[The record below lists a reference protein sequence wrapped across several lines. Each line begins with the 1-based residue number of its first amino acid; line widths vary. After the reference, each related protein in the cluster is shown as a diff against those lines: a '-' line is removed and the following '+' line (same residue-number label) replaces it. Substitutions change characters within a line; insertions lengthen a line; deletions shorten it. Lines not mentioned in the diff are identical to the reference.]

1 MRALTLNRLVLLIA
15 FISLFAMAARTV
27 VDTDLYWH
35 LATGRIIVETGHIP
49 RTDPFSST
57 RLGVPWVN
65 VQWLPQIGLYVLYRL
80 GGFGALSIGV
90 AVLVTLAGVFVWR
103 TMTGNVFL
111 HAFGLILFAAA
122 SGLVWTPRPNILTF
136 VLLAALGYILY
147 LFRHRSIDRL
157 WLIPPMFL
165 VWVNLHGGY
174 LIGFVLIGLTLA
186 GDALDRRLGQAGP
199 ACMSWVGMRKLSVVT
214 LIGVLALVVNL
225 YGINVLLLPV
235 QTVGMEASA
244 RWIMEWSS
252 PDFHQIAE
260 QPMLWLLLL
269 TLIAIGRGGR
279 RIDLAEGLAVA
290 GFAFLAFVSRRNIGL
305 YAVVVTPICVRYAAA
320 AIEHWR
326 GSRPAAPRN
335 VGIGWLNALILIVV
349 AALAALKVLVAASP
363 VEQANAERNSMPVEA
378 ADWIEANRPGGLMY
392 NSYNWGG
399 YLIWRLWPDYPVY
412 VDGRADVYGDEF
424 LREYLKIALA
434 EPGFESK
441 LAGHGVGFV
450 VVEADSV
457 LSPVLAISEQWAVA
471 YRDMQAVIYVRS
483 GR

>member
-1 MRALTLNRLVLLIA
+1 
-15 FISLFAMAARTV
+15 MAARTV

-57 RLGVPWVN
+57 RLGTPWVN
-65 VQWLPQIGLYVLYRL
+65 VQWLPQIGLYLLYRS
-80 GGFGALSIGV
+80 GGFGALSILV
-90 AVLVTLAGVFVWR
+90 AALVTLGGVFVWR
-103 TMTGNVFL
+103 TMTGDVFL
-111 HAFGLILFAAA
+111 RAFGLILFAAA

-147 LFRHRSIDRL
+147 LYRHRSIDRL

-186 GDALDRRLGQAGP
+186 GDALDRLLGQAGP
-199 ACMSWVGMRKLSVVT
+199 ACMSWAGMRKLTIVT
-214 LIGVLALVVNL
+214 AVGALALVANL
-225 YGINVLLLPV
+225 HGLDALLLPV

-252 PDFHQIAE
+252 PDFHQISE

-269 TLIAIGRGGR
+269 TLLAIGRSGR
-279 RIDLAEGLAVA
+279 RMDLAEGLAVA

-305 YAVVVTPICVRYAAA
+305 YAVVVTPICARYASA

-326 GSRPAAPRN
+326 GSRPASPRH

-349 AALAALKVLVAASP
+349 AALAALKVLVAVWP
-363 VEQANAERNSMPVEA
+363 VEQAKAERNSMPVEA
-378 ADWIEANRPGGLMY
+378 ADWIEANRPGGLMF
-392 NSYNWGG
+392 NSYDWGG
-399 YLIWRLWPDYPVY
+399 YLIWRLWPDYLVY

-424 LREYLKIALA
+424 LREYRTIALA

-441 LAGHGVGFV
+441 LSEQNIRLV
-450 VVEADSV
+450 VVERESF
-457 LSPVLAISEQWAVA
+457 LARQLTDVAGWMLAYSDERAVVYA
-471 YRDMQAVIYVRS
+471 R
-483 GR
+483 